1 MCRIRFNNYFYLIDI
16 YIYIPFMV
24 SFFLKFN
31 TVFFLKWETLFT
43 FSLVWNL
50 MNFQVKLNVLA
61 IAKLNSINIL
71 NDFFSP
77 RGLFYKVVM
86 GMIPKESYLP
96 Y

>member
-1 MCRIRFNNYFYLIDI
+1 MA
-16 YIYIPFMV
+16 

-31 TVFFLKWETLFT
+31 TVFFLKWETLFA

-50 MNFQVKLNVLA
+50 MNFQVKLNVLV

-77 RGLFYKVVM
+77 TGLFYKDAVRM
-86 GMIPKESYLP
+86 NPKESYLP

>member
-1 MCRIRFNNYFYLIDI
+1 
-16 YIYIPFMV
+16 MV
-24 SFFLKFN
+24 TFFLKFN
-31 TVFFLKWETLFT
+31 TFFFSLKWETLFT

-50 MNFQVKLNVLA
+50 MNFQVKWNVLL

-77 RGLFYKVVM
+77 TGIFYKDVV
-86 GMIPKESYLP
+86 GMNPKESYLP